1 MTNRVF
7 GAAESRALVHQVWT
21 ASRGRE
27 NLLAGGHR
35 AKEIKRRKF
44 GRRHS
49 PLCALTTQSEYVH
62 I

>member
-1 MTNRVF
+1 VYLVP
-7 GAAESRALVHQVWT
+7 ESRAALVHQVWT
-21 ASRGRE
+21 IKEVE

-49 PLCALTTQSEYVH
+49 PLCALTTQPEYVH

>member
-7 GAAESRALVHQVWT
+7 GAGISRRSRTSGVDHQEV
-21 ASRGRE
+21 E

-49 PLCALTTQSEYVH
+49 PLCALTTQPDFVH